1 MRNCVSFVSLS
12 RSERVNN
19 ELNEGGGDDG
29 QAASRCRSPLRR
41 GHHGPA
47 PLQRPTPS
55 ALRLPG
61 HVQSGV
67 RQRRQDL
74 LQRLRGTLQRQI
86 DSVQRELPMLWRR
99 IHSLRLL
106 PRKSPRHL
114 RQARRLRLPPQQLLV
129 MVEAAAADRTR
140 ATSSGM
146 PSGFTPCDCC
156 QGRPR
161 PAICDRL
168 AVLTMLEGFSCLSQ
182 FVKIDQGI
190 LTNHIRKLLM
200 KVV

>member
-1 MRNCVSFVSLS
+1 MRNCVWFVSLS
-12 RSERVNN
+12 PSTRSTQHILLKRLSTRRSERVNN
-19 ELNEGGGDDG
+19 ELNEGGDDG

-41 GHHGPA
+41 GHNGPA

-129 MVEAAAADRTR
+129 MVY
-140 ATSSGM
+140 
-146 PSGFTPCDCC
+146 
-156 QGRPR
+156 
-161 PAICDRL
+161 L
-168 AVLTMLEGFSCLSQ
+168 VKSQ
-182 FVKIDQGI
+182 
-190 LTNHIRKLLM
+190 
-200 KVV
+200 